1 VRTERYKLIHYFL
14 KPEEFELYDLKEDP
28 DERFNLYGKS
38 GTEELT
44 KLLRA
49 RLAALRL
56 ETRDTYEYK
65 PSGLPMHPPRQ
76 GTGKGGSSI
85 S

>member
-1 VRTERYKLIHYFL
+1 VRTERYKFIHYFL

-28 DERFNLYGKS
+28 DERVNLYGKP

-44 KLLRA
+44 KQLRA
-49 RLAALRL
+49 RLAALRV
-56 ETRDTYEYK
+56 ETHDRYEYK

-76 GTGKGGSSI
+76 GKGKGGSSI